1 MLLMSGTRVGSP
13 GEGFAAAAGARSGMR
28 YARRVLDV
36 DTDLHARLPDLR
48 AAALRLAS
56 GYSLRAWTGVTPE
69 ELVEQACALYTTLG
83 DGPHDEAFE
92 PETWDTARLRAA
104 EERVVA
110 QRTRWYSVAAMH
122 DAGGQMAGLTQ
133 VNVDPEISGWAFQE
147 ITAVTR
153 EHRGH
158 RLGMLTKV
166 EMLTRLA
173 ADEPGIRQIMTFN
186 AVENEHMID
195 VNAQLG
201 HRVSDYFQ
209 SFEIDVDAARKLAA
223 D

>member
-1 MLLMSGTRVGSP
+1 
-13 GEGFAAAAGARSGMR
+13 
-28 YARRVLDV
+28 
-36 DTDLHARLPDLR
+36 
-48 AAALRLAS
+48 
-56 GYSLRAWTGVTPE
+56 
-69 ELVEQACALYTTLG
+69 
-83 DGPHDEAFE
+83 
-92 PETWDTARLRAA
+92 
-104 EERVVA
+104 
-110 QRTRWYSVAAMH
+110 
-122 DAGGQMAGLTQ
+122 MAGLTQ
-133 VNVDPEISGWAFQE
+133 VNVDPAVPGWAFQE

-209 SFEIDVDAARKLAA
+209 SYEMAVDAAIGLRPRASVPSA
-223 D
+223 